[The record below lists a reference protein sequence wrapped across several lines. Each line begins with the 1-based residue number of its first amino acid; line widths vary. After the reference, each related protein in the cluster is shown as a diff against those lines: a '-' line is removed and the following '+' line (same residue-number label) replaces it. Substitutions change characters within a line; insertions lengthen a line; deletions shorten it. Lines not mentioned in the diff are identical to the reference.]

1 MDGERVYE
9 VAEVIKTR
17 LSTVNE
23 DCEDENQNDEVDA
36 DTRKHDSTLSKSVS
50 RIMIEQFFTE
60 IEGPEL
66 DWQKEDYDVFEKTQ
80 ELITTAS

>member
-9 VAEVIKTR
+9 IAEVIKTR
-17 LSTVNE
+17 LSSINE
-23 DCEDENQNDEVDA
+23 DCEDEYQHDELDA
-36 DTRKHDSTLSKSVS
+36 DSRKHDLTLSKSVS

-80 ELITTAS
+80 ELITTAP